1 MKIRSIRS
9 RIMQL
14 TLLLALIP
22 LLIVMLFC
30 IFSSYFSAINT
41 SKKDMGIMADLAS
54 EYVEWEFNTYLAYAE
69 SAGMNPTLSDPNV
82 GDKEKLSIMNDL
94 AEQNGMKRGNLIKLD
109 GVEVTGGSDF
119 SDRDYF
125 KESMKGNKCVFNPT
139 VSRLTGE
146 IIQIVAAPLWENGVK
161 GSTPV
166 GCAYFIAEEDMMNEI
181 MRKINIS
188 DNCYAFIVDSSG
200 NVAAHVNAENVLN
213 DEVKESIIG
222 NLGDTYQSMMAGQ
235 TGIDTRTKDGTT
247 MLVAY
252 TPIENVAG
260 WSLAI
265 VAPQG
270 DFLGTTDTTIVVVV
284 SMFLLAGVI
293 AVLRSMVVARR
304 IVKPI
309 QLCAERLVK
318 LSEGDLSSPVPDIR
332 TKDETLILANAT
344 NTLVAGVNVIIGDAN
359 YLLSEM
365 AAGNFAIHS
374 KSGIDAYKG
383 DFGELIAAIRIIHD
397 ELKSVLVQ
405 ITTSARAVSGSADQV
420 SSGAQTL
427 SQASVQQAA
436 SIEELSATIHNI
448 SAKVTETTGSCEE
461 GSDLVAR
468 TAEHVDT
475 AVSEMEN
482 LRSAMDDISAAS
494 NEIDKIIK
502 TIEDIAFQTNI
513 LALNAAIE
521 AARAGEAGKG
531 FAVVADEVRN
541 LATKSAEAAHDTTE
555 LIGRT
560 IAAVNNGN
568 QIAEKTYVSVKGVS
582 ELTENVE
589 KIVGQIAAASV
600 EQADMIKDITSGFDE
615 ISVAIN
621 TGSSTAEENTQT
633 SASLNDEAKTL
644 SDMVSRFS
652 LN

>member
-332 TKDETLILANAT
+332 TKDETLILVNAT
-344 NTLVAGVNVIIGDAN
+344 NTLVAGINVIIGDAN

>member
-222 NLGDTYQSMMAGQ
+222 NLGDTYQ
-235 TGIDTRTKDGTT
+235 
-247 MLVAY
+247 
-252 TPIENVAG
+252 
-260 WSLAI
+260 
-265 VAPQG
+265 
-270 DFLGTTDTTIVVVV
+270 
-284 SMFLLAGVI
+284 
-293 AVLRSMVVARR
+293 
-304 IVKPI
+304 
-309 QLCAERLVK
+309 
-318 LSEGDLSSPVPDIR
+318 
-332 TKDETLILANAT
+332 
-344 NTLVAGVNVIIGDAN
+344 
-359 YLLSEM
+359 
-365 AAGNFAIHS
+365 
-374 KSGIDAYKG
+374 
-383 DFGELIAAIRIIHD
+383 
-397 ELKSVLVQ
+397 
-405 ITTSARAVSGSADQV
+405 
-420 SSGAQTL
+420 
-427 SQASVQQAA
+427 
-436 SIEELSATIHNI
+436 
-448 SAKVTETTGSCEE
+448 
-461 GSDLVAR
+461 
-468 TAEHVDT
+468 
-475 AVSEMEN
+475 
-482 LRSAMDDISAAS
+482 
-494 NEIDKIIK
+494 
-502 TIEDIAFQTNI
+502 
-513 LALNAAIE
+513 
-521 AARAGEAGKG
+521 
-531 FAVVADEVRN
+531 
-541 LATKSAEAAHDTTE
+541 
-555 LIGRT
+555 
-560 IAAVNNGN
+560 
-568 QIAEKTYVSVKGVS
+568 
-582 ELTENVE
+582 
-589 KIVGQIAAASV
+589 
-600 EQADMIKDITSGFDE
+600 
-615 ISVAIN
+615 
-621 TGSSTAEENTQT
+621 
-633 SASLNDEAKTL
+633 
-644 SDMVSRFS
+644 
-652 LN
+652 